1 MKKRDNWR
9 DHNLNINQM
18 KMMLEIQALRGFS
31 GQGVEQSSNSDNMF
45 QTMLTEFLSN
55 GLDSTKELLS
65 SLPQAAENITSAMP
79 SLNLNQV
86 KASLPPIELGSID
99 SMIQQAADKFGV
111 DAKLIK
117 AVIKNESNFNP
128 NAVSHAGASGLM
140 QLMPSTARGLGVAN
154 IFDPAQNI
162 EGGTK
167 YLRQMLDK
175 YDGNIKLALAAY
187 NAGPGNVDKHGGI
200 PPFKETQNYV
210 KKVTNTFNQ
219 LNA

>member
-1 MKKRDNWR
+1 
-9 DHNLNINQM
+9 M
-18 KMMLEIQALRGFS
+18 KMMLEIQALRNFS
-31 GQGVEQSSNSDNMF
+31 GQSIDANPNSDTSLF
-45 QTMLTEFLSN
+45 KDLFTELLSD

-65 SLPQAAENITSAMP
+65 SLPKASEGITSALP
-79 SLNLNQV
+79 SIDRI
-86 KASLPPIELGSID
+86 KDMLPPIERGSLD
-99 SMIQQAADKFGV
+99 NMIQQAAEKYNV
-111 DAKLIK
+111 DSKLIK

-140 QLMPSTARGLGVAN
+140 QLMPSTARGLGVKN

-167 YLRQMLDK
+167 YLRSMLDK

-210 KKVTNTFNQ
+210 KKVTNTYNQ
-219 LNA
+219 LNM

>member
-1 MKKRDNWR
+1 
-9 DHNLNINQM
+9 M
-18 KMMLEIQALRGFS
+18 KMMLEIQALRNFS
-31 GQGVEQSSNSDNMF
+31 GNSIETNTDTSLF
-45 QTMLTEFLSN
+45 KDLFAELLSD

-65 SLPQAAENITSAMP
+65 KLPNSADTLTSALP
-79 SLNLNQV
+79 SLDKIKNM
-86 KASLPPIELGSID
+86 LPPIELGSID
-99 SMIQQAADKFGV
+99 NMIGQAAEKYNV
-111 DAKLIK
+111 DSKLIK

-140 QLMPSTARGLGVAN
+140 QLMPSTARGLGVQN

-167 YLRQMLDK
+167 YLRSMLDK

-210 KKVTNTFNQ
+210 RKVTDTYNQ
-219 LNA
+219 LNI

>member
-1 MKKRDNWR
+1 
-9 DHNLNINQM
+9 M

-45 QTMLTEFLSN
+45 QTIFTELLSN
-55 GLDSTKELLS
+55 GLDSTKDLIS
-65 SLPQAAENITSAMP
+65 SLPKAAENITSALP
-79 SLNLNQV
+79 SLDQI
-86 KASLPPIELGSID
+86 KSALPPIELGSID
-99 SMIQQAADKFGV
+99 DMIGQAAEKYGV
-111 DAKLIK
+111 DSKLIK

-128 NAVSHAGASGLM
+128 NAMSHAGASGLM
-140 QLMPSTARGLGVAN
+140 QLMPSTARSLGVTN

-167 YLRQMLDK
+167 YLRKMLDK
-175 YDGNIKLALAAY
+175 YDGDIKLALAAY

-210 KKVTNTFNQ
+210 KKVTNTYNQLQ